1 MTDQEKQ
8 EKLKKRREAY
18 HQKKQT
24 EKMSKGD

>member
-24 EKMSKGD
+24 EKNVQR